1 MKETDIPIGWKKVK
15 LKEVLKEVNVRNKDE
30 KVKRVLSV
38 TNSRGFINQE
48 EYFEGTVHSTNIS
61 NYKVVR
67 KKQFAYNPSRVNVG
81 SIDILENY
89 KDGALSP
96 MYIVFEVD
104 ANKLLPEYF
113 KYYFQTNKFYE
124 NVKNNTQ
131 GSVRNSLSFKALSDF
146 NYLLPPIKEQEA
158 IVKILKNIK
167 FIIDSYNK
175 KISYINL
182 QKKYIENLFFT
193 RGLKDKCENNK
204 IIGKVPKE
212 WKIKKLCEV
221 ADYVDYRGKTP
232 KKVDKGVRL
241 ITAKN
246 IKKGYIDYEV
256 SKEYIKKEE
265 FEVVMKRGKVT
276 IGDVLI
282 TTEAPCGNVAQVDN
296 ENIALAQRVIKYT
309 GKKNVILNS
318 FLKYYMLGDNFQN
331 RLNKLSTG
339 GTAQGI
345 KGSILHKMQIA
356 YPSIEEQ
363 KEIVEILEEFD
374 YIIKKEEK
382 QIEYYTSL
390 KYALMQQLLT
400 GKVRVK
406 I

>member
-15 LKEVLKEVNVRNKDE
+15 LKEVLKEVNIRNKDE

-146 NYLLPPIKEQEA
+146 NYLLPPIKEQEK
-158 IVKILKNIK
+158 IVGILSDIDEIIIKNREKINLYIKRKVVIIDSILKNSK
-167 FIIDSYNK
+167 YSRK
-175 KISYINL
+175 KVKEVAEIYLGLTHKPKYVEAGIPFLSSQNVSSGYLDFDNI
-182 QKKYIENLFFT
+182 KYI
-193 RGLKDKCENNK
+193 
-204 IIGKVPKE
+204 
-212 WKIKKLCEV
+212 
-221 ADYVDYRGKTP
+221 
-232 KKVDKGVRL
+232 
-241 ITAKN
+241 
-246 IKKGYIDYEV
+246 
-256 SKEYIKKEE
+256 SQEE
-265 FEVVMKRGKVT
+265 FDKASSTIKPK
-276 IGDVLI
+276 IGDVLFSRVGSNL
-282 TTEAPCGNVAQVDN
+282 GNPVIVDVDVNFGIYVSLGYLRAKENVDN
-296 ENIALAQRVIKYT
+296 RFLKQWISSKEFSNQIRTKVSGGAKNNINTGWLKEFNITIPELDEQKKLVRILENIDKENIKLKEKIEQYEKL
-309 GKKNVILNS
+309 KK
-318 FLKYYMLGDNFQN
+318 G
-331 RLNKLSTG
+331 
-339 GTAQGI
+339 
-345 KGSILHKMQIA
+345 
-356 YPSIEEQ
+356 
-363 KEIVEILEEFD
+363 
-374 YIIKKEEK
+374 
-382 QIEYYTSL
+382 
-390 KYALMQQLLT
+390 LMQQLLT

>member
-1 MKETDIPIGWKKVK
+1 MNNEIIPKGWKKIK
-15 LKEVLKEVNVRNKDE
+15 LKEVLTEISERNKDE
-30 KVKRVLSV
+30 RVTIVLSV
-38 TNSRGFINQE
+38 TNSQGFVKQE
-48 EYFEGTVHSTNIS
+48 EYFEGAVHSENIS
-61 NYKVVR
+61 NYKII
-67 KKQFAYNPSRVNVG
+67 KKNQFAYNPSRVNVG
-81 SIDILENY
+81 SIDILKEY
-89 KDGALSP
+89 DEGALSP
-96 MYIVFEVD
+96 MYVIFD
-104 ANKLLPEYF
+104 TDSKKLLPEYF
-113 KYYFQTNKFYE
+113 KYYFQTHGFFE

-146 NYLLPPIKEQEA
+146 DYLLPPIEEQEA

-167 FIIDSYNK
+167 FIIDSHNK

-204 IIGKVPKE
+204 KIGKVPKE
-212 WKIKKLCEV
+212 WKIKRLCEV

-232 KKVDKGVRL
+232 KKVDEGVRL

-256 SKEYIKKEE
+256 SKEYIKDEE
-265 FEVVMKRGKVT
+265 FEDVMKRGKVA

-296 ENIALAQRVIKYT
+296 EKIALAQRVIKYA

-363 KEIVEILEEFD
+363 RKIVEILEQFD
-374 YIIKKEEK
+374 YIIKEDEK

-390 KYALMQQLLT
+390 KYALMQKLLT

>member
-1 MKETDIPIGWKKVK
+1 MSEWKRVK
-15 LKEVLKEVNVRNKDE
+15 LRDCVEEVDERTTENNQYEVLTSSKSGIYSQEDYFDKQVASKDNTGYKIIKRGQFTYRSMSDNGTFTINRLENKDIGI
-30 KVKRVLSV
+30 VSP
-38 TNSRGFINQE
+38 
-48 EYFEGTVHSTNIS
+48 
-61 NYKVVR
+61 
-67 KKQFAYNPSRVNVG
+67 AYP
-81 SIDILENY
+81 
-89 KDGALSP
+89 
-96 MYIVFEVD
+96 VFE
-104 ANKLLPEYF
+104 AISINPEYL
-113 KYYFQTNKFYE
+113 KYFFQSEGFRKAIYNLS
-124 NVKNNTQ
+124 Q
-131 GSVRNSLSFKALSDF
+131 GSTRTALKYRDLS
-146 NYLLPPIKEQEA
+146 NIEILLPPIEEQEA

-232 KKVDKGVRL
+232 KKVDEGVRL

-256 SKEYIKKEE
+256 SKEYIKDEE
-265 FEVVMKRGKVT
+265 FEDVMKRGKVA

-296 ENIALAQRVIKYT
+296 EKIALAQRVIKYT

-363 KEIVEILEEFD
+363 RKIVEILEQFD
-374 YIIKKEEK
+374 YIIKKDEK
-382 QIEYYTSL
+382 QIEYYISL
-390 KYALMQQLLT
+390 KYALMQKLLT